1 MTQTSCGFVAII
13 GEPNTGKSTLI
24 NALVG
29 QKISITTPKAQTTRT
44 NVRGVFSNKT
54 TQMIFIDTPGI
65 FTPDQKFEKAMVRAA
80 WSGAADADAV
90 LVMIDAQ
97 KGITEGLGQLIS
109 TLTPLAKK
117 PLFAV
122 VNKLDK
128 VNKERLL
135 ELATSLSDTTLFR
148 EILFISALKKDGL
161 DILKS
166 TLTKVMPPGPFHY
179 PDDIA
184 SDVQLRMLAAEITR
198 EKLFLLMAQ
207 ELPYACLVETEK
219 WDEGTGRIVISQVI
233 YVQRDAHK
241 KMVIGEKGA
250 MIKRIGSSAR
260 RELEKMLEKKV
271 HLELFVKVSAG
282 WKDDKSTYR
291 LLGLDNI

>member
-1 MTQTSCGFVAII
+1 MTACGFVAII

-44 NVRGVFSNKT
+44 NVRGVLSDGEV
-54 TQMIFIDTPGI
+54 QMIFIDTPGI
-65 FTPDQKFEKAMVRAA
+65 FSAAHKFEQSMVRAA
-80 WSGAADADAV
+80 WSGAGDADAV
-90 LVMIDAQ
+90 LVMIDAT
-97 KGITEGLGQLIS
+97 KGITEGLGLLIS
-109 TLTPLAKK
+109 TLSPLAKK

-128 VNKERLL
+128 VKKERLL
-135 ELATSLSDTTLFR
+135 ELATALASYKIFR
-148 EILFISALKKDGL
+148 EILFISALKSDGL
-161 DILKS
+161 LELKN
-166 TLTKVMPPGPFHY
+166 TLGKVMPPGPFHY
-179 PDDIA
+179 PDDTV

-207 ELPYACLVETEK
+207 ELPYACLVETEQ
-219 WDEGTGRIVISQVI
+219 WDESDKRVIISQII

-260 RELEKMLEKKV
+260 RELEKMLEKSV
-271 HLELFVKVSAG
+271 HLSLFVKVKAG
-282 WKDDKSTYR
+282 WKDDKETYR
-291 LLGLDNI
+291 LLGLHNV